1 VLVNDPGMV
10 ELVADVAEA
19 IVGADRVTA
28 MKPMMGGDD
37 FAEYARLAPGA
48 YVFVGA
54 APAHGAFPHHHP
66 RFAIDEA
73 ALAVG
78 LRLLLA
84 ATDRSICGARTDR
97 D

>member
-1 VLVNDPGMV
+1 
-10 ELVADVAEA
+10 
-19 IVGADRVTA
+19 

-48 YVFVGA
+48 YAFVGA
-54 APAHGAFPHHHP
+54 APAGGAFPHHHP

-73 ALAVG
+73 ALEIG

-84 ATDRSICGARTDR
+84 ATGRFLCAARTDR